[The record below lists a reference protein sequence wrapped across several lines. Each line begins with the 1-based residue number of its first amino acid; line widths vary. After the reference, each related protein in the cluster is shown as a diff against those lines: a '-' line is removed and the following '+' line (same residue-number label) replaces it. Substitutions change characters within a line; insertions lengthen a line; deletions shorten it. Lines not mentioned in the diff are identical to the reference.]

1 MAKVNLQEMF
11 VVKME
16 RLISELDE
24 IDLIT
29 PFQNVEPEWWIAMVN
44 IRKSAFNAVQK
55 FKTNQSQSN
64 AS

>member
-29 PFQNVEPEWWIAMVN
+29 PFQNVEPEWWIAMVD